1 MKQKMANIFVNIVDK
16 NTKQSDCMKI
26 KNVLIIDGSSRQNGY
41 TKKQIEYFK
50 NISDS
55 ENIVTFELFKE
66 KFQFCDGCN
75 YCEENE
81 KCKHRDLDVFF
92 EEFENADLIVFASPL
107 YNGTFSAPLKALID
121 RFQFYYTYFYK
132 YNKTQKIAKIR
143 KAILLL
149 SSGRDA
155 TKWLSVMEE
164 QLKFACSILNIEFVG
179 SALCNFTD
187 TKPQLEKAEE
197 EIKNIVERIGN
208 L

>member
-1 MKQKMANIFVNIVDK
+1 MKINSGLIVD
-16 NTKQSDCMKI
+16 
-26 KNVLIIDGSSRQNGY
+26 GSGRRNGY

-50 NISDS
+50 SVCNC
-55 ENIVTFELFKE
+55 ENTITFELFEE
-66 KFQFCDGCN
+66 KFNFCDGCN

-81 KCKHRDLDVFF
+81 KCKYRDLDLFF
-92 EEFENADLIVFASPL
+92 KYFENADIIVFASPI

-121 RFQFYYTYFYK
+121 RFQVYYTYFYK
-132 YNKTQKIAKIR
+132 NNKTQKIEKKR

-149 SSGRDA
+149 SSGRDG

-187 TKPQLEKAEE
+187 TKPQIKKSQE
-197 EIKNIVERIGN
+197 EIKNIVERINN

>member
-1 MKQKMANIFVNIVDK
+1 MKFTEERIRLFAAPL
-16 NTKQSDCMKI
+16 SD
-26 KNVLIIDGSSRQNGY
+26 
-41 TKKQIEYFK
+41 T
-50 NISDS
+50 
-55 ENIVTFELFKE
+55 
-66 KFQFCDGCN
+66 
-75 YCEENE
+75 ENE

-107 YNGTFSAPLKALID
+107 YNGTFSTPLKALID

-132 YNKTQKIAKIR
+132 YNKTQKIEKER

-149 SSGRDA
+149 SSGRDG

-197 EIKNIVERIGN
+197 EIKNIVERIGS